1 LVVVG
6 LVVVVVVVGHP
17 RCSALTTFAT
27 DMPQKVGAICTHI
40 RKDEVVARV
49 IQIRNV
55 PDDVHAALVKAAEA
69 EKLSL
74 NRYVLRELEH
84 LARRAEGVER
94 NARVITETRA
104 RVLRKVA
111 RENILA
117 ALQEGREE

>member
-1 LVVVG
+1 
-6 LVVVVVVVGHP
+6 
-17 RCSALTTFAT
+17 
-27 DMPQKVGAICTHI
+27 M
-40 RKDEVVARV
+40 VARV